1 MKKMDGIKRRNKIKH
16 HPLHKHRLKFVI
28 KRIKKG
34 KTDDE
39 IISEMNALQWI
50 DVNKTVSLYQIKC
63 LRREMKNVN
72 KIRY

>member
-1 MKKMDGIKRRNKIKH
+1 MKYC
-16 HPLHKHRLKFVI
+16 PPHKHRLKFAL